1 MVPGRRLR
9 LAQCFRRAPAPCVR
23 KRSRRSSDGRSN
35 SQHPDATNVSLSPS
49 MPPTASL
56 CMSGCSGHERSPTRS
71 SVVAP
76 SAQLGQWRRRAR
88 TIRQRSFPRFAARR
102 SIPAQA
108 FALKKYRRGTPPVS
122 KMSDNEDAT
131 ASLGH
136 SEELSVQHSPGAT
149 IPEFRQRP
157 DDGAKVPPAV
167 RGQNTG
173 DVFPDD
179 PPRPQSASKPA
190 KLDGQVATRI
200 LQAATSSGEGE
211 GLAGS
216 SSGQNVDWSAASFD
230 RREVAKVGNVRIA
243 DAPAARSKTDRSRQ
257 TMPAGS
263 PAAPRPRSQPQ
274 CPNTRCR
281 KSFVM
286 PLYLAGRFVTESRST
301 ATPER
306 TGAAVVIGLVSNRTS
321 VRIRRSSPIDR
332 VLAVSQPNHRNPDHV
347 WKSYIDRSR

>member
-1 MVPGRRLR
+1 MAGLGLVVIRATCSNAIRSKGGNF
-9 LAQCFRRAPAPCVR
+9 LA
-23 KRSRRSSDGRSN
+23 
-35 SQHPDATNVSLSPS
+35 
-49 MPPTASL
+49 
-56 CMSGCSGHERSPTRS
+56 
-71 SVVAP
+71 
-76 SAQLGQWRRRAR
+76 
-88 TIRQRSFPRFAARR
+88 RFAARR

-108 FALKKYRRGTPPVS
+108 FALKKYRCGTSPVS

-167 RGQNTG
+167 RGQDTG

-216 SSGQNVDWSAASFD
+216 SSGQNVDWTAASLI
-230 RREVAKVGNVRIA
+230 VVK
-243 DAPAARSKTDRSRQ
+243 
-257 TMPAGS
+257 S
-263 PAAPRPRSQPQ
+263 PR
-274 CPNTRCR
+274 
-281 KSFVM
+281 
-286 PLYLAGRFVTESRST
+286 LG
-301 ATPER
+301 
-306 TGAAVVIGLVSNRTS
+306 TS
-321 VRIRRSSPIDR
+321 G
-332 VLAVSQPNHRNPDHV
+332 
-347 WKSYIDRSR
+347 